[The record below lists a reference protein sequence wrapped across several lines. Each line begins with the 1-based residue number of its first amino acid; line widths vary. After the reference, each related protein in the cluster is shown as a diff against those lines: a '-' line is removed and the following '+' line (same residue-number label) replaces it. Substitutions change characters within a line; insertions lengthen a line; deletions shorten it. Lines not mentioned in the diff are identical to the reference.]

1 MTMARALSLRA
12 AVAAAV
18 FFLALAPHAG
28 AQVVGRQVVVP
39 PGGQASATLSPGIR
53 VGDVLY
59 LSGQLGMSRESPDS
73 TIGGQTTRALE
84 NIKRVVEAAGAT
96 MGHITKCTVFLT
108 NVADFRG
115 MNQAYTQAFP
125 KEPPAR
131 STVVVAAL
139 VVPDAKVEIEC
150 IAAGLK

>member
-1 MTMARALSLRA
+1 MPRSVMLHTVVLTA
-12 AVAAAV
+12 A
-18 FFLALAPHAG
+18 LALASTACAQSTARTVVAPAG
-28 AQVVGRQVVVP
+28 ASP
-39 PGGQASATLSPGIR
+39 SATLSPAIR

-59 LSGQLGMSRESPDS
+59 MSGQLGMSRESPDT
-73 TIGGQTTRALE
+73 TIAGQTTRTME

-96 MGHITKCTVFLT
+96 MEHITKCTVFLT

-115 MNQAYTQAFP
+115 MNQAYVKFFP
-125 KEPPAR
+125 KAPPAR

-150 IAAGLK
+150 LAAGLK

>member
-1 MTMARALSLRA
+1 MSRSIMLHT
-12 AVAAAV
+12 AVLTAT
-18 FFLALAPHAG
+18 LALASSACAQPAGRRVVAPAG
-28 AQVVGRQVVVP
+28 ASP
-39 PGGQASATLSPGIR
+39 SATLSPAIR

-59 LSGQLGMSRESPDS
+59 LSGQLGMSRESPDT
-73 TIGGQTTRALE
+73 TIAGQTTRTME

-96 MGHITKCTVFLT
+96 MEHITKCTVFLT

-115 MNQAYTQAFP
+115 MNQAYVKFFP